1 MGVEMTWEIETLM
14 FGMGPV
20 LLLSAPS
27 GALQFVAL
35 EFTKRGL
42 SRNGTALSAFGGTFG
57 VNLIAGCVGALAMA
71 LTRVPQEV
79 SEEANEAICHS

>member
-1 MGVEMTWEIETLM
+1 M
-14 FGMGPV
+14 

-27 GALQFVAL
+27 GALQFSAL

-42 SRNGTALSAFGGTFG
+42 SRNGTAFKSLGGDFG

-79 SEEANEAICHS
+79 RCLC